1 MQDIIDT
8 VSSIN
13 VQFETCFTAV
23 NRNPNCIKWIDS
35 AYFVTA
41 AYRSLI
47 IHEFNNYSKN
57 LSYTKAV
64 TTLNGHD
71 NVISCLDVAKLD
83 NSFAVIA
90 SGDKKGNLILWN
102 LSKRK
107 AKWQLISSSTVKA
120 VHKMSINCVAFIRN
134 EKSLYLLTCGDMS
147 VNFYSV
153 NSAYSEKLELVLSSK
168 LNLNNK
174 IAFQIDA
181 LVTQDGYLFLFTAL
195 DDCCLHVYLSGSI
208 AELGDQNS
216 NEFRHVFKSE
226 HFGDWIRGISLVHLH
241 NSNCDYVS
249 DELILAAVGCQDS
262 FVQIFGVYAVP
273 DVNHTSNDDN
283 GSTLK
288 KTLIKDESGKV
299 KWNIFAESL
308 LSAHTDKVF
317 SVQFLPYNKG
327 QRELALLSSS
337 FDRSIVL
344 WSLELSA
351 DSLVIGGNRGEN
363 LSSRDVKCDLNGCA
377 AVWQDVMRVGDVGG
391 NDLGFYG
398 ASVSPDGQGI
408 VAYNYTGS
416 ILSWTCS
423 VECNKVIT
431 PNAKT
436 MSYSDLK
443 WSHVLTSSGHF
454 FAPTSIDWNRIS
466 WASENQQK
474 ETRASYFVTAGKDKI
489 VRAMARI
496 NLRSFSHEESC
507 EKESVYI
514 WQEVGRPQVHGYEMN
529 SVSLLSDVTLV
540 SCGDEKVARVFDC
553 TAAFSHVFERENDD
567 LVIPDCV
574 EISKTAAVPAL
585 GLSNKGFEDVGDLS
599 NASLSQHKFSG
610 NAADSDAKAA
620 IFTNSHLAEKTLWSE
635 KIKLYGHGNE
645 VYAVTC
651 FHSQHATLIATSC
664 KATSI
669 DTACI
674 LLWQYGRSSA
684 DTELCSSSTS
694 NATSNESGKGHTLT
708 VTDLQFSSDGNLL
721 LSVSR
726 DRSFCLFAV
735 LLHDHDGEK
744 RSYHLSLQHK
754 VEHHKRIIW
763 KGSWLLSDDNSYLF
777 LTGSRDKSIIL
788 WECSKMPNASSNW
801 LTEVLNEVPNSTLV
815 SEPESK
821 ASQTFKSGVTAL
833 DVVKIQSSERSLHL
847 VCAGLENGLLY
858 LMKLSNCSFE
868 IVTVFDS
875 FDSHVMDVNCVKFNV
890 NCFEI
895 NLECDDI
902 LWLTTASNDHIVKLF
917 KIKVN
922 F

>member
-308 LSAHTDKVF
+308 LSAHTDKVCPLIDF
-317 SVQFLPYNKG
+317 
-327 QRELALLSSS
+327 
-337 FDRSIVL
+337 RS
-344 WSLELSA
+344 
-351 DSLVIGGNRGEN
+351 
-363 LSSRDVKCDLNGCA
+363 
-377 AVWQDVMRVGDVGG
+377 
-391 NDLGFYG
+391 
-398 ASVSPDGQGI
+398 
-408 VAYNYTGS
+408 
-416 ILSWTCS
+416 
-423 VECNKVIT
+423 
-431 PNAKT
+431 
-436 MSYSDLK
+436 
-443 WSHVLTSSGHF
+443 
-454 FAPTSIDWNRIS
+454 
-466 WASENQQK
+466 
-474 ETRASYFVTAGKDKI
+474 
-489 VRAMARI
+489 
-496 NLRSFSHEESC
+496 
-507 EKESVYI
+507 ESV
-514 WQEVGRPQVHGYEMN
+514 
-529 SVSLLSDVTLV
+529 
-540 SCGDEKVARVFDC
+540 C
-553 TAAFSHVFERENDD
+553 
-567 LVIPDCV
+567 
-574 EISKTAAVPAL
+574 
-585 GLSNKGFEDVGDLS
+585 
-599 NASLSQHKFSG
+599 SG
-610 NAADSDAKAA
+610 S
-620 IFTNSHLAEKTLWSE
+620 
-635 KIKLYGHGNE
+635 
-645 VYAVTC
+645 
-651 FHSQHATLIATSC
+651 
-664 KATSI
+664 
-669 DTACI
+669 
-674 LLWQYGRSSA
+674 
-684 DTELCSSSTS
+684 
-694 NATSNESGKGHTLT
+694 
-708 VTDLQFSSDGNLL
+708 
-721 LSVSR
+721 
-726 DRSFCLFAV
+726 
-735 LLHDHDGEK
+735 
-744 RSYHLSLQHK
+744 
-754 VEHHKRIIW
+754 
-763 KGSWLLSDDNSYLF
+763 
-777 LTGSRDKSIIL
+777 
-788 WECSKMPNASSNW
+788 
-801 LTEVLNEVPNSTLV
+801 
-815 SEPESK
+815 
-821 ASQTFKSGVTAL
+821 
-833 DVVKIQSSERSLHL
+833 
-847 VCAGLENGLLY
+847 
-858 LMKLSNCSFE
+858 
-868 IVTVFDS
+868 
-875 FDSHVMDVNCVKFNV
+875 FNV
-890 NCFEI
+890 GLYYWVE
-895 NLECDDI
+895 
-902 LWLTTASNDHIVKLF
+902 
-917 KIKVN
+917 
-922 F
+922 